1 MPNHSFDI
9 TIFSTSMVWPNL
21 MGSPYLFCGIEEVIS
36 GVGGPGFLS
45 SVDRITAGG
54 RGFAALC
61 VDTLDGSGLG
71 EDSIAFVAHDFEK
84 EPGDG
89 VGFGRRGLVDG
100 LGIDTA
106 AVVGFP
112 GWSGKMFAE
121 RFVVL
126 IEELGVRILQGPSE
140 LRNTFFADIN
150 LIALGVKREEESLAG
165 GRVERRWSFLRE
177 EEGERKCSEKGKEG
191 NIDGE
196 WHEEPPVANETG

>member
-1 MPNHSFDI
+1 LAEADGFP
-9 TIFSTSMVWPNL
+9 
-21 MGSPYLFCGIEEVIS
+21 LFVFCIEEVIG

-54 RGFAALC
+54 RGFAALG
-61 VDTLDGSGLG
+61 VDALDGSGLG
-71 EDSIAFVAHDFEK
+71 EDSVAFVAHDFEK

-89 VGFGRRGLVDG
+89 VGVGRRGLVDG
-100 LGIDTA
+100 LGSDTA

-126 IEELGVRILQGPSE
+126 TEELGVWILQGPSE

-165 GRVERRWSFLRE
+165 GRVERRWSLLRE
-177 EEGERKCSEKGKEG
+177 EEDERKRSEKGKEG

-196 WHEEPPVANETG
+196 WHEKPPAATETG